1 MKYVLPIIFLGGSV
15 GCLSPLTERLDNVN
29 GQLTQVNAQ
38 LQQVNAQLVE
48 TNKQLERAN
57 QQLEKVEVGVRRMGG
72 APNP

>member
-1 MKYVLPIIFLGGSV
+1 MKYGLLILIFLGNA
-15 GCLSPLTERLDNVN
+15 GCLSPLTDRLDNVN

-72 APNP
+72 APTP